1 MTRSQGPGD
10 GSVAVFAAVVEP
22 MAWGRSTY
30 TVLRVPDSLVDA
42 ARAAGTRRVAGTVDE
57 VEVNLALTRNDVI
70 DDHYLYAG
78 ASLLRRL
85 GVRPGDVVDCVL
97 APVDPD
103 EVAVP
108 GEVVAA
114 LEGAGLSDRWE
125 ALAPPTRRRLL
136 QPVQSARRESTRA
149 DRVAVLLDRVRDGGA
164 P

>member
-1 MTRSQGPGD
+1 MTRSQRPGD
-10 GSVAVFAAVVEP
+10 GGVAAFSAVVEP

-30 TVLRVPDSLVDA
+30 RVIRVPDSLVDA

-57 VEVNLALTRNDVI
+57 VEVNLALTRNDVV

-85 GVRPGDVVDCVL
+85 GVRAGDVVDCVL

-108 GEVVAA
+108 GEVVDA
-114 LEGAGLSDRWE
+114 LEGAGLAGQWE
-125 ALAPPTRRRLL
+125 ALAPSTRRRLL

-149 DRVAVLLDRVRDGGA
+149 DRVAVLLDRVRAGGA